1 MRFTAC
7 LMAAGLVAGSLTYS
21 PSSHA
26 NVEQLV
32 ASMCDYVAADDKNRL
47 RKKLK
52 DARIKLR
59 SVYDG
64 VSCNGNSLLRTAMLA
79 DAQDVGVFLVKQLPR
94 KSLSSAEAD
103 GQTVLQWAEAQGL
116 ANSAIAAEISSR
128 AN

>member
-7 LMAAGLVAGSLTYS
+7 LMAAGLVAGGLTYS

-59 SVYDG
+59 AVYDG
-64 VSCNGNSLLRTAMLA
+64 VNCNGNSLLRTAMLA

-94 KSLSSAEAD
+94 NSLSSVEAD